1 MTTDPS
7 RAANADL
14 ARLADRMM
22 ELGFEIEPL
31 EATLTGVR
39 TRDAE
44 LADLSVEGQARHA
57 ATRAAIRAETAIID
71 PATLNEQDALTRA
84 VILALADY
92 GDAADAA
99 EALEYTAAAFP
110 VSPSSILLAYVRMV
124 VVTNA
129 DEAAAYLERL
139 RQIPRY
145 LSQAEHRLAA
155 GRDKGLLPVAHL
167 VQSAVDQIEMFLDA
181 SPNPLAIEPPADWEG
196 ARAWREEVDDVI
208 EAVVRPAF
216 VAHRDHLVTHV
227 LPTGRSIDEVGLVH
241 LPGGRE
247 RYLGLVRYHTTT
259 ERTPEE
265 LHQVGLEIVAS
276 IHEEFI
282 ALGTEIFGLDD
293 VHEIFAHLNS
303 DPVLRWNSSQEILD
317 AAETAVRRAETVA
330 PQWFGRLPEAV
341 CALEAIPDLEAEG
354 APAAYY
360 MPPAIDGSRP
370 GTYYT
375 NVDKPTERT
384 IYDLE
389 SVAFHEAVPGH
400 HFQIALALETPDL
413 PMLRRVS
420 FFTAY
425 VEGWGL
431 YSERLADEM
440 GLYSSPLQRIGMLSA
455 DAWRASR
462 LVVDTGMHAM
472 GWSRQQAVDYLL
484 ENTPVVLI
492 EVEAEIDRYIA
503 MPGQALAYMTGR
515 LEIESLRALAE
526 ESLGDRFD
534 IKAFHDRVLEVG
546 ALPLAVLAQAVA
558 DWVEAN

>member
-181 SPNPLAIEPPADWEG
+181 SPNPLAIEPPADW
-196 ARAWREEVDDVI
+196 
-208 EAVVRPAF
+208 
-216 VAHRDHLVTHV
+216 
-227 LPTGRSIDEVGLVH
+227 
-241 LPGGRE
+241 
-247 RYLGLVRYHTTT
+247 
-259 ERTPEE
+259 
-265 LHQVGLEIVAS
+265 
-276 IHEEFI
+276 
-282 ALGTEIFGLDD
+282 
-293 VHEIFAHLNS
+293 
-303 DPVLRWNSSQEILD
+303 
-317 AAETAVRRAETVA
+317 
-330 PQWFGRLPEAV
+330 
-341 CALEAIPDLEAEG
+341 
-354 APAAYY
+354 
-360 MPPAIDGSRP
+360 
-370 GTYYT
+370 
-375 NVDKPTERT
+375 
-384 IYDLE
+384 
-389 SVAFHEAVPGH
+389 
-400 HFQIALALETPDL
+400 
-413 PMLRRVS
+413 
-420 FFTAY
+420 
-425 VEGWGL
+425 
-431 YSERLADEM
+431 
-440 GLYSSPLQRIGMLSA
+440 
-455 DAWRASR
+455 
-462 LVVDTGMHAM
+462 
-472 GWSRQQAVDYLL
+472 
-484 ENTPVVLI
+484 
-492 EVEAEIDRYIA
+492 
-503 MPGQALAYMTGR
+503 
-515 LEIESLRALAE
+515 
-526 ESLGDRFD
+526 
-534 IKAFHDRVLEVG
+534 
-546 ALPLAVLAQAVA
+546 
-558 DWVEAN
+558 